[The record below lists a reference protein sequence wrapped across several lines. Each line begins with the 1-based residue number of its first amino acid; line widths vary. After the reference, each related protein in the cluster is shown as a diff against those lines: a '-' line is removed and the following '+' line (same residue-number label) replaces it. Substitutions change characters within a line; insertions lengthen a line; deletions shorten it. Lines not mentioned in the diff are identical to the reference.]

1 MPLLQFH
8 TVLMD
13 DHNRCILLWKR
24 FVTWPSQVIP
34 GFGRPK
40 DYIVELTQFQHR
52 LTPYFRLVLPNK
64 SLTCVL
70 TFMMRT
76 INQPYLHIMRKSH
89 FISPL
94 IRLLC
99 GAVILKNS
107 HRQKSNGTL
116 TNYNSIFFRIRK
128 NRRREKRKSS
138 SLILVHF
145 FCCEIFKF
153 SKKFEFSKIFQRPI
167 LEVSR
172 G

>member
-1 MPLLQFH
+1 MLLLQFH
-8 TVLMD
+8 IVLMD

-24 FVTWPSQVIP
+24 FVMGPSHVIP

-52 LTPYFRLVLPNK
+52 LTPYFRPVLPNK

-116 TNYNSIFFRIRK
+116 INYNSIFFSNQK
-128 NRRREKRKSS
+128 KSTKRKTQKFFINSS
-138 SLILVHF
+138 AFLLLWNFQIF
-145 FCCEIFKF
+145 QKIRIFKNF
-153 SKKFEFSKIFQRPI
+153 SKANIRSF
-167 LEVSR
+167 
-172 G
+172 

>member
-1 MPLLQFH
+1 MSVWMRPLVNKEYAVAAVSYRTDGRPQPMHFTLKEVCH
-8 TVLMD
+8 VTVL
-13 DHNRCILLWKR
+13 
-24 FVTWPSQVIP
+24 

-40 DYIVELTQFQHR
+40 DYKVELTQFQHR
-52 LTPYFRLVLPNK
+52 LTPYFRPVLPNK

-116 TNYNSIFFRIRK
+116 TNYNSIFFFESEKIDEEK
-128 NRRREKRKSS
+128 NAKV
-138 SLILVHF
+138 LH
-145 FCCEIFKF
+145 
-153 SKKFEFSKIFQRPI
+153 
-167 LEVSR
+167 
-172 G
+172 

>member
-1 MPLLQFH
+1 MSVWMRPLVNKEYAVAAVSYR
-8 TVLMD
+8 TD
-13 DHNRCILLWKR
+13 
-24 FVTWPSQVIP
+24 
-34 GFGRPK
+34 GRPQPMHFTLKEVRK
-40 DYIVELTQFQHR
+40 D
-52 LTPYFRLVLPNK
+52 LTPFWHRVTRFYFRPVLPNK
-64 SLTCVL
+64 NLTCVL

-116 TNYNSIFFRIRK
+116 INYNSIF
-128 NRRREKRKSS
+128 REKNAKVLHSS
-138 SLILVHF
+138 AFLLLWNF
-145 FCCEIFKF
+145 Q
-153 SKKFEFSKIFQRPI
+153 IFQKI
-167 LEVSR
+167 SNFQKFFK

>member
-1 MPLLQFH
+1 MG
-8 TVLMD
+8 
-13 DHNRCILLWKR
+13 
-24 FVTWPSQVIP
+24 PSHVIP

-40 DYIVELTQFQHR
+40 DYIIYFIYLELTLFQHR
-52 LTPYFRLVLPNK
+52 LTPYFRPVLPNK

-116 TNYNSIFFRIRK
+116 TNYNSIFFSNQK
-128 NRRREKRKSS
+128 KSTKRKTQKFFINSS
-138 SLILVHF
+138 AFLL
-145 FCCEIFKF
+145 
-153 SKKFEFSKIFQRPI
+153 
-167 LEVSR
+167 L
-172 G
+172 